1 MLLCLVKCLQY
12 KCCFSKVMT
21 LISILI
27 FTYNKKKN
35 SESKKIGN
43 CPK

>member
-27 FTYNKKKN
+27 FTYNKKKLVRV
-35 SESKKIGN
+35 KK
-43 CPK
+43 